1 MLMIP
6 REGGTMVRC
15 YVDLGEVPL
24 GEKTIR
30 STTVEQM
37 TARANAILRPY
48 SIDVRSVAWSS
59 VYEVGQR
66 LTDFFDDVP
75 IESAGERLPRV
86 FIAGDAC
93 HTHSAKAGQGMNVS
107 MQDDFDLGWKFV
119 TVLSGRADP
128 TLLQT
133 YSAERQAVAQ
143 DLIDFDRF
151 WSGFIAQPMA
161 DPANPQAGGVT
172 ADQMRAEFES
182 QGRYTA
188 GLATRYEASRL
199 AGSGENQSLATGFE
213 VGARFHSAPVTRI
226 ADGRRME
233 LGHVHQAG
241 ARWRHYA
248 FGDESGD
255 ALRELAAWLS
265 TDPASPLR
273 RFTRDSDDL
282 DAVLDVHG
290 IFQGDHHDIEVT
302 GLPEALLPPTGPFAL
317 QDWEKAWAAGADDIV
332 TARGIDR
339 SGAIVLVRPD
349 QYVATGWP
357 LTARGEIG
365 NFLAGVLT
373 EPAR

>member
-1 MLMIP
+1 
-6 REGGTMVRC
+6 
-15 YVDLGEVPL
+15 
-24 GEKTIR
+24 
-30 STTVEQM
+30 
-37 TARANAILRPY
+37 
-48 SIDVRSVAWSS
+48 
-59 VYEVGQR
+59 
-66 LTDFFDDVP
+66 
-75 IESAGERLPRV
+75 
-86 FIAGDAC
+86 
-93 HTHSAKAGQGMNVS
+93 
-107 MQDDFDLGWKFV
+107 
-119 TVLSGRADP
+119 
-128 TLLQT
+128 
-133 YSAERQAVAQ
+133 
-143 DLIDFDRF
+143 
-151 WSGFIAQPMA
+151 MA

-172 ADQMRAEFES
+172 ADQMRAEFER

-199 AGSGENQSLATGFE
+199 AGSGENQSLATSFE
-213 VGARFHSAPVTRI
+213 VGTRFHSAPVTRI

-233 LGHVHQAG
+233 LGHVHQAD
-241 ARWRHYA
+241 ARWRLYA

-255 ALRELAAWLS
+255 GLRELAAWLS

>member
-1 MLMIP
+1 M
-6 REGGTMVRC
+6 
-15 YVDLGEVPL
+15 
-24 GEKTIR
+24 
-30 STTVEQM
+30 
-37 TARANAILRPY
+37 
-48 SIDVRSVAWSS
+48 
-59 VYEVGQR
+59 
-66 LTDFFDDVP
+66 
-75 IESAGERLPRV
+75 

-93 HTHSAKAGQGMNVS
+93 HTHSAKAGEGMNVS
-107 MQDDFDLGWKFV
+107 MQDDFNLGWKLV

-151 WSGFIAQPMA
+151 WPGFIAQPMA

-172 ADQMRAEFES
+172 ADQMRAEFER

-188 GLATRYEASRL
+188 GLATRYQASRL
-199 AGSGENQSLATGFE
+199 TGSDENQSLATGFE
-213 VGARFHSAPVTRI
+213 VGTRFHSAPVTRI
-226 ADGRRME
+226 ADGRMELGHVHQADGRRME
-233 LGHVHQAG
+233 LGHVHQAD
-241 ARWRHYA
+241 ARWRLYA

-255 ALRELAAWLS
+255 GLRELAAWLS

-317 QDWEKAWAAGADDIV
+317 QDWERHGPQAPTTSSPPAASTDPE
-332 TARGIDR
+332 R
-339 SGAIVLVRPD
+339 SCSCGRTSTSRP
-349 QYVATGWP
+349 
-357 LTARGEIG
+357 
-365 NFLAGVLT
+365 AGH
-373 EPAR
+373 